1 MDWHLWSSVLWS
13 HSRVLVPVAAPRAV
27 VGGGDVLVGEA
38 MLLLGVGGLR
48 QEREEPVDGDH
59 FQPALFDRIKALLVG

>member
-1 MDWHLWSSVLWS
+1 MDWHLWSSALWS
-13 HSRVLVPVAAPRAV
+13 NSRVLVPVAAPGAVALV

-38 MLLLGVGGLR
+38 VLLLGVGGLG

-59 FQPALFDRIKALLVG
+59 F

>member
-13 HSRVLVPVAAPRAV
+13 HSRVLVPVAAPGAV

-38 MLLLGVGGLR
+38 VLLLGVGGLG

-59 FQPALFDRIKALLVG
+59 F